1 MAAKLNVDMNY
12 AIMTINSQIVY
23 KPLDQNKDPEPD
35 NDHEVYVGNLP
46 LHYTIEKFINFS
58 KKSGPIYSVRLLK
71 GNGGLNK
78 GFGYIMYRNLAA
90 VEVAIDM
97 YNGTLLKE
105 SEMGKPLIVQKSLR
119 NTIMMIYGLS
129 QRNNTKHFIKN
140 EINFFVLN
148 HPSLLLKFE
157 CEDDS
162 KIFLSFKSL
171 KAAQIFKKKLK
182 DSFNRYGVKMYYF
195 NDTEN
200 WRISYD
206 YHQILVCYT

>member
-1 MAAKLNVDMNY
+1 MAAELNVDMNY
-12 AIMTINSQIVY
+12 AIMTISSQIIY
-23 KPLDQNKDPEPD
+23 KPSDQNQDPEPD

-46 LHYTIEKFINFS
+46 LYYTIEKFINFS
-58 KKSGPIYSVRLLK
+58 KKPGPIYSVRLLK

-78 GFGYIMYRNLAA
+78 GFGYIMYRNLAT
-90 VEVAIDM
+90 VDIAIDM
-97 YNGTLLKE
+97 YNGILLNE
-105 SEMGKPLIVQKSLR
+105 SDINKPLIVQKSLR

-129 QRNNTKHFIKN
+129 QRISIKQFIKQ
-140 EINFFVLN
+140 EINLFVLN

-182 DSFNRYGVKMYYF
+182 ESFSRYGVKMYYF

-200 WRISYD
+200 W
-206 YHQILVCYT
+206 H